1 MIKQLELLWFRT
13 LLMSAVPTAAGLG
26 PIACGQ
32 SNTTNSPYGAWGS
45 TSQPNG
51 IASGTATFGDVY
63 TQVIE
68 TSCAPCHTTT
78 GASGIGISLGKLDL
92 TSQAAAFTNLVGV
105 QTSGSECKGAGILVT
120 PGNPDASIF
129 YLKLRRFH
137 GALNAARQDNHANWA
152 SIAAAAGY
160 YDQAHLVAEFRAI
173 AGVTPRAL
181 LSELRGTGSSATLI

>member
-1 MIKQLELLWFRT
+1 MC
-13 LLMSAVPTAAGLG
+13 AVPTAAGLG

-32 SNTTNSPYGAWGS
+32 SNTTNPPYGAGGS

-105 QTSGSECKGAGILVT
+105 QASGSECKGAGTLVT
-120 PGNPDASIF
+120 PRNPDASIF
-129 YLKLRRFH
+129 YLKLSLDDPSPCGAKMPFH
-137 GALNAARQDNHANWA
+137 GPALTQAQADLVESW
-152 SIAAAAGY
+152 ITAGAPN
-160 YDQAHLVAEFRAI
+160 D
-173 AGVTPRAL
+173 
-181 LSELRGTGSSATLI
+181 

>member
-1 MIKQLELLWFRT
+1 MKKQLERLWFRT
-13 LLMSAVPTAAGLG
+13 PLMCAVPTAAGFG

-32 SNTTNSPYGAWGS
+32 SNTTNPAYGAGGS

-68 TSCAPCHTTT
+68 TTCAPCHTTT

-105 QTSGSECKGAGILVT
+105 QASGSECKGAGTLVT

-129 YLKLRRFH
+129 YLKLSLDDPSPCGAKMPFH
-137 GALNAARQDNHANWA
+137 GPPLTQAQADLVESW
-152 SIAAAAGY
+152 ITAGAPN
-160 YDQAHLVAEFRAI
+160 D
-173 AGVTPRAL
+173 
-181 LSELRGTGSSATLI
+181 